1 MRTLSG
7 ITGLSLSSVTRRHD
21 AAIRRMQE
29 DSKLQ
34 SMSTNV
40 IRLYERVEN
49 KNRSNRRPD
58 PIFKIAQIAGLTPF
72 SLVNAYGDGNEVFS
86 PDDVNTST
94 TSGVSE
100 WIGTPSGEIRRYNP
114 WDGSIA
120 TVSRLPGVGRTRRR

>member
-58 PIFKIAQIAGLTPF
+58 PIFTGKRL
-72 SLVNAYGDGNEVFS
+72 
-86 PDDVNTST
+86 
-94 TSGVSE
+94 
-100 WIGTPSGEIRRYNP
+100 WRR
-114 WDGSIA
+114 
-120 TVSRLPGVGRTRRR
+120 